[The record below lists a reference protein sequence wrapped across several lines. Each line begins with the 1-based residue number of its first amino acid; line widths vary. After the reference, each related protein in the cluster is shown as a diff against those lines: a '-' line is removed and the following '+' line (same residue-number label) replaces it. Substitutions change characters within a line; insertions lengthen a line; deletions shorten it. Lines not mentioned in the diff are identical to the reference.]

1 MIRSITT
8 ERFRKCFARLPVP
21 IQRQAHK
28 SYQLF
33 KENPKHPSL
42 RFKQVHNIEPVY
54 SVRVNREY
62 RALSVK
68 NGDAL
73 IWFWIGDHE
82 DYDQLLKRL

>member
-1 MIRSITT
+1 MIRSTT
-8 ERFRKCFARLPVP
+8 TKRFRKCFARLPVS
-21 IQRQAHK
+21 IQRQARK

-33 KENPKHPSL
+33 KENPQHPSL
-42 RFKQVHNIEPVY
+42 RFKPVHNTQPIY

-68 NGDAL
+68 SDDTL

-82 DYDQLLKRL
+82 DYDELLKRL